1 MRTGTLGGGR
11 DPRAGQPE
19 RGNHNACKEGG
30 RPTGASRSAAS
41 MLKIICLTAA
51 LGAAMM
57 STAAAADL
65 TFDGRTAR
73 ADVAADGGFRLSS
86 GQSVVAIGAQPM
98 RSQTG
103 SVMFDALFALAQQEL
118 AADRVEAIR
127 DPAFNQG
134 NPVPCAC
141 FQTGERWPYVWT
153 RDVSFAADLALS
165 RLDPVR
171 TRQSLQFKLSAAR
184 DGHTPGLFVAQDTGS
199 GGSWPIS
206 SDRVVWFL
214 AARGLLDS
222 TPFASQTWEA
232 LQATLA
238 QDRAMVFDARVGL
251 YRGETSFLDWREQTY
266 PDWTREDVRFI
277 GDSFALSTNVLH
289 YQALR
294 LAEKMAREV
303 GDERAVTYAAWADAL
318 ARQIDAR
325 FWRED
330 AGMYMSYIGEAAHPV
345 PYAKYDLLGMSLGV
359 LADVFPADRARRALA
374 NYPVVEG
381 GSPVVWPQ
389 EAQQPIYHNRA
400 VWPFVSAYS
409 LRAARRVDDAA
420 RIRLEIESL
429 MRGSALAGSNMEN
442 YEMRRLAVHV
452 DEGALSGPVVN
463 SPRQLWSVA
472 GYLSMVLEGVFG
484 VEADGTV
491 APKLPVALVPQLF
504 GARSSI
510 ELDDG
515 TTRYVLKRPRTL
527 DGALLVAKKIVRKG
541 NTVTVQL
548 EPLADPPAAASAG
561 DTPRASAFRPD
572 QAGPSAFAPATPAA
586 PRPQKRGKTWTVV
599 VPAHHQLW
607 QDGMPVGGTTHT
619 LTDNGHQHC
628 LSLTRREGA
637 LESLHSPTTCVGPQQ
652 RLAGA
657 AAWTWTAPAPTRVRV
672 RLRYD
677 NPNGPINTGV
687 TAAVKQLEV
696 QCAGQPAQRATLA
709 MPHSV
714 GAQESTAAEFDLPR
728 GRCRFSLAQG
738 FNMSALEHFAQY
750 NGGKGGRDGMLN
762 AATVSALLI
771 APIAGDAEVVR

>member
-1 MRTGTLGGGR
+1 
-11 DPRAGQPE
+11 
-19 RGNHNACKEGG
+19 
-30 RPTGASRSAAS
+30 
-41 MLKIICLTAA
+41 MLKMICLTAA
-51 LGAAMM
+51 LGVAMM

-73 ADVAADGGFRLSS
+73 ADAAADGGYRLSS
-86 GQSVVAIGAQPM
+86 GATVVAIGAQPM

-303 GDERAVTYAAWADAL
+303 GDERAVDYAGWADAL

-345 PYAKYDLLGMSLGV
+345 PYAKYDLLGISLGV
-359 LADVFPADRARRALA
+359 LADVFPAERARRALA
-374 NYPVVEG
+374 NYPAVEG

-420 RIRLEIESL
+420 RIQLEIQSL

-504 GARSSI
+504 GTRSSI

-527 DGALLVAKKIVRKG
+527 DGALLVAKKTVRKG

-548 EPLADPPAAASAG
+548 EPLAPATAALPRA

-572 QAGPSAFAPATPAA
+572 QTNPNVYAPATPAA
-586 PRPQKRGKTWTVV
+586 PRPQKRGRTWTVV
-599 VPAHHQLW
+599 VPANHQLW
-607 QDGMPVGGTTHT
+607 QDGKPVGTTPHT
-619 LTDNGHQHC
+619 FTDDGHQHC
-628 LSLTRREGA
+628 LSLTRRDGA

-657 AAWTWTAPAPTRVRV
+657 AAWTWTAPAPTRVRI

-687 TAAVKQLEV
+687 TAAVKQLAV
-696 QCAGQPAQRATLA
+696 QCAGQPVQHATVT

-714 GAQESTAAEFDLPR
+714 GPQDSIAAEFDLPK
-728 GRCRFSLAQG
+728 GRCRVSLAPG

-750 NGGKGGRDGMLN
+750 NGGKGGRDGVLN

>member
-1 MRTGTLGGGR
+1 
-11 DPRAGQPE
+11 
-19 RGNHNACKEGG
+19 
-30 RPTGASRSAAS
+30 
-41 MLKIICLTAA
+41 MLKMICLTAA
-51 LGAAMM
+51 LGLAPGP
-57 STAAAADL
+57 TATAADL

-73 ADVAADGGFRLSS
+73 ADAVADGGFRLHAA
-86 GQSVVAIGAQPM
+86 QETLAIAAQPM

-103 SVMFDALFALAQQEL
+103 SVLFDALFALAQQEMD
-118 AADRVEAIR
+118 ADRVDAIR

-134 NPVPCAC
+134 NPVPCDC
-141 FQTGERWPYVWT
+141 FQTGARWPYVWT

-214 AARGLLDS
+214 AARGLLDDNA
-222 TPFASQTWEA
+222 FAEQVWQA
-232 LQATLA
+232 LQGTLA
-238 QDRAMVFDARVGL
+238 QDRAMVFDARIGL

-266 PDWTREDVRFI
+266 PDWTRQDVRFI

-294 LAEKMAREV
+294 LAAQLARQR
-303 GDERAVTYAAWADAL
+303 GDARTSDYAAWADAL
-318 ARQIDAR
+318 AVQIDAR
-325 FWRED
+325 FWRDD
-330 AGMYMSYIGEAAHPV
+330 AGLYMSYIGEAAHPV
-345 PYAKYDLLGMSLGV
+345 PYAKYDLLAISLGV

-409 LRAARRVDDAA
+409 LRAARRLDDAA
-420 RIRLEIESL
+420 RIQLEIESL

-442 YEMRRLAVHV
+442 YEMRSLAVHV
-452 DEGALSGPVVN
+452 DAGPLSGPVVN

-484 VEADGTV
+484 VEADGSL
-491 APKLPVALVPQLF
+491 APKLPTALVPALF

-510 ELDDG
+510 ALDDG
-515 TTRYVLKRPRTL
+515 TTRYILKRPRTL
-527 DGALLVAKKIVRKG
+527 SGTLLVAGNTVRNG

-548 EPLADPPAAASAG
+548 MAQPAPAASEPDSVAPRAAASVA
-561 DTPRASAFRPD
+561 AAY
-572 QAGPSAFAPATPAA
+572 APATPVA
-586 PRPQKRGKTWTVV
+586 PTPTHRDKAWSIPILAGQV
-599 VPAHHQLW
+599 LW
-607 QDGMPVGGTTHT
+607 LDGRELTTATAFT
-619 LTDNGHQHC
+619 LADDGHQHC
-628 LSLTRREGA
+628 LSFTRREGA
-637 LESLHSPTTCVGPQQ
+637 LESLHSPTACVGPQQ

-657 AAWTWTAPAPTRVRV
+657 AQWRWTAAAATRVRL

-687 TAAVKQLEV
+687 TAAVKQLVV
-696 QCAGQPAQRATLA
+696 QCAGQPAQRATVV

-714 GAQESTAAEFDLPR
+714 GPQDSTAAEFSLPA
-728 GRCRFSLAQG
+728 GRCRFTLEEG
-738 FNMSALEHFAQY
+738 FNMSALAHFSSY
-750 NGGKGGRDGMLN
+750 NGGKGGREGVLN
-762 AATVSALLI
+762 QANVSALLI
-771 APIAGDAEVVR
+771 APIAPAAEAAP

>member
-1 MRTGTLGGGR
+1 
-11 DPRAGQPE
+11 
-19 RGNHNACKEGG
+19 
-30 RPTGASRSAAS
+30 
-41 MLKIICLTAA
+41 MLKTICLTAA
-51 LGAAMM
+51 LGAALV

-73 ADVAADGGFRLSS
+73 AIAGADGSFQLLADGKP
-86 GQSVVAIGAQPM
+86 VAISAQPM
-98 RSQTG
+98 HSRTD
-103 SVMFDALFALAQQEL
+103 SVMFDALFALAQQEM
-118 AADRVEAIR
+118 AADRVDAIR
-127 DPAFNQG
+127 DPAFNFG
-134 NPVPCAC
+134 NPVDCEC

-153 RDVSFAADLALS
+153 RDVSFAADLALA
-165 RLDPVR
+165 RLEPIR
-171 TRQSLQFKLSAAR
+171 TRQSLQFKLSTAR
-184 DGHTPGLFVAQDTGS
+184 DGVTPGLFVAQDTGS

-214 AARGLLDS
+214 AARDLLDS
-222 TPFASQTWEA
+222 GVFANQTWDA

-238 QDRAMVFDARVGL
+238 QDRAMVFDARTGL

-266 PDWTREDVRFI
+266 PDWTRKDVRFI

-294 LAEKMAREV
+294 LAEKFAREL
-303 GDERAVTYAAWADAL
+303 GDDRATGYAAWADAL

-345 PYAKYDLLGMSLGV
+345 PYAKYDLLGISLGV
-359 LADVFPADRARRALA
+359 LADVFPAERARRSLA
-374 NYPVVEG
+374 NYPYVEG

-409 LRAARRVDDAA
+409 LRAARKVDDAT
-420 RIRLEIESL
+420 RIQREIESL

-442 YEMRRLAVHV
+442 YEMRTLAVHV
-452 DEGALSGPVVN
+452 DEGPLSGPVVN

-504 GARSSI
+504 GTRNSI

-515 TTRYVLKRPRTL
+515 TTHYILKRPRKL
-527 DGALLVAKKIVRKG
+527 DGELLVAKKTTRKG

-548 EPLADPPAAASAG
+548 EPHASSASKPAPVPAAN
-561 DTPRASAFRPD
+561 PN
-572 QAGPSAFAPATPAA
+572 AFAPTTPAA
-586 PRPQKRGKTWTVV
+586 PKPLKRGKTWTFAI
-599 VPAHHQLW
+599 PANHQLW
-607 QDGMPVGGTTHT
+607 QDGNPVGTTTHT
-619 LTDNGHQHC
+619 LTDDGHQHC

-637 LESLHSPTTCVGPQQ
+637 LESLHSPMTCVGPQQ

-657 AAWTWTAPAPTRVRV
+657 TQWNWMATTPTRVRV

-687 TAAVKQLEV
+687 TAAVKALAV
-696 QCAGQPAQRATLA
+696 QCAGKPAQRATMV

-714 GAQESTAAEFDLPR
+714 GPQDSTAAEFDLPK
-728 GRCRFSLAQG
+728 GSCRFTLEPG

-750 NGGKGGRDGMLN
+750 NGGKGGRDGVLN
-762 AATVSALLI
+762 AAKVSALLI
-771 APIAGDAEVVR
+771 SPVAGDAEAAR